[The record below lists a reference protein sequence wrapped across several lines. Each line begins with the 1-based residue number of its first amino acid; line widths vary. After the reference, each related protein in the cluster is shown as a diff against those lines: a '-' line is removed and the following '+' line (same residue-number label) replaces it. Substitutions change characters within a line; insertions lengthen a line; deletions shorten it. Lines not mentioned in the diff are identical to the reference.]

1 MIATQANLTHSR
13 TPVDLLINTDALAL
27 KRLNDSQILYSH
39 RMEGISFASAGE
51 HVRISPSNW
60 STNSIDARVVVV
72 VVRALGHQRLRRL
85 RRKG

>member
-51 HVRISPSNW
+51 HVRIPSNW
-60 STNSIDARVVVV
+60 STHSIDAHVV
-72 VVRALGHQRLRRL
+72 VVRVLGHQRLRRL